1 VNLLRMSTTVLASLA
16 LTSMGLVVASPV
28 GAAPPVPGDQLT
40 VQEAAGST
48 DITYGHSRTFIA
60 ASATTEVA
68 SRRNATIDVNGKTFT
83 LKVDK
88 KTNTV
93 TWGGGGRTL
102 DPADAGALKSMAEG
116 LHRQYLTRGKV
127 SALAPDTELLIRF
140 TMLLA
145 EAPAGVKL
153 KDYVVDAPVITELPA
168 SEVLATEPA
177 VAEGKCSAGKGTAAA
192 AGEMAI
198 AAACQRGD
206 EDGIQYMA
214 CTRANRSLSHDSAGH
229 CFLTESI
236 NSGPGSSGSLGEC
249 GSGVTGIGTYT
260 YDCGDHDRCGR
271 AHGGSFNPW
280 DSECGDEYFEAD
292 DDFLFAPIG
301 RC

>member
-88 KTNTV
+88 KTDTV

-168 SEVLATEPA
+168 SEVP
-177 VAEGKCSAGKGTAAA
+177 GDRAGRRR
-192 AGEMAI
+192 GEV
-198 AAACQRGD
+198 
-206 EDGIQYMA
+206 
-214 CTRANRSLSHDSAGH
+214 
-229 CFLTESI
+229 
-236 NSGPGSSGSLGEC
+236 LGRQ
-249 GSGVTGIGTYT
+249 G
-260 YDCGDHDRCGR
+260 
-271 AHGGSFNPW
+271 HGG
-280 DSECGDEYFEAD
+280 
-292 DDFLFAPIG
+292 G
-301 RC
+301 RGRDGHRGGLSAW